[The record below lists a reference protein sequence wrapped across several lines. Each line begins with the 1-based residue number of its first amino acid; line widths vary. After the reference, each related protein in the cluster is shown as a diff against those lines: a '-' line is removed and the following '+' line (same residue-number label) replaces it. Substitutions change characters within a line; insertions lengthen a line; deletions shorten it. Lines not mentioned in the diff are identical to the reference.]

1 MPKKLSEFNPRC
13 SADHTG
19 KIRAYLRSLG
29 AQYVDQLE
37 LCRATG
43 VSFSRLAPYRERFAA
58 HLVPTRSASGKPTFL
73 WAGTPKLAK
82 QMRAIARGESNG

>member
-1 MPKKLSEFNPRC
+1 MPKKLSEFTPRR
-13 SADHTG
+13 SADHTS

-43 VSFSRLAPYRERFAA
+43 VSFARIGDYRQRFAA

-82 QMRAIARGESNG
+82 QMREVSQRG